1 MPTLITDI
9 PFDVLFELKKYLD
22 LRSLIRLK
30 LTSNH
35 FWEWGKLNESKI
47 APSFVEIQSIIN
59 HTNDVT
65 SISNACSSLSDYAS
79 GSISQN
85 IPVKFQPSPKFDWT
99 YILSLLPFSCRFC
112 QCSIRINFLNIFL
125 TEKLKWVSINYCDK
139 HNNFISSETFI
150 IFKFFS
156 LLMNCQ
162 HSFNQTFKK
171 LGFPLKNSVIL
182 LGMSTVL
189 LKVQTLIV
197 LCNSTDINSI
207 VVKLLN
213 HSFVTHFQCHI
224 CFFHL
229 FIKNSKV
236 TKGNNRFALSFVD
249 DFGSQHFLLDNNKKQ
264 LKKTLNQTEVNVQ
277 NQFKPDT

>member
-65 SISNACSSLSDYAS
+65 SISNTCSSLSDYAT

-139 HNNFISSETFI
+139 HNNFISSETSYVHYI
-150 IFKFFS
+150 QIFQSIDELSAFVQSNIQKMRISTKEFRYFAWDEYSVIESSDTHRVMQFDGYQFGSRKTSEPFLCHSFSMSHLFFS
-156 LLMNCQ
+156 
-162 HSFNQTFKK
+162 
-171 LGFPLKNSVIL
+171 PVY
-182 LGMSTVL
+182 
-189 LKVQTLIV
+189 
-197 LCNSTDINSI
+197 
-207 VVKLLN
+207 
-213 HSFVTHFQCHI
+213 
-224 CFFHL
+224 
-229 FIKNSKV
+229 
-236 TKGNNRFALSFVD
+236 
-249 DFGSQHFLLDNNKKQ
+249 
-264 LKKTLNQTEVNVQ
+264 
-277 NQFKPDT
+277 